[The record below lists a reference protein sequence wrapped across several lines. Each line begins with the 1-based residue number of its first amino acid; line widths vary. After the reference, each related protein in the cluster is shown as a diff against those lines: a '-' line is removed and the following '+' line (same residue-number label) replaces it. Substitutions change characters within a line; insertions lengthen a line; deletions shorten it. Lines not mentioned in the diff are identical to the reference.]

1 MFVALMLLVPLAVAS
16 RPASGQPGSSQEA
29 APSLPVAKAEGF
41 MGDWQLKV
49 DFQGQEIAMAMSVVD
64 EGGFVA
70 ATVVSPQG
78 NQRITDITQTAAGLE
93 LAFSS
98 QFGPI
103 HLSLALEGD
112 QLVGKLATETGGFE
126 AKLRGERGEVDLEEL
141 AAGGGLFGTAPK
153 SATLQLGGR
162 EVSIRL
168 PSEESA
174 HALLEPVGGGP
185 GGGGAG
191 GLVELVVLP
200 DSAALKLR
208 TDVDLA
214 FGEQR
219 VSGRRGDGYPGVYS
233 LWIARTGESWTLL
246 VNREADVWG
255 TQHVAEHDVA
265 RIPLSHRVVTDTGSA
280 LSLALEPHEGGGLLR
295 AGYAAH
301 EWTVVF
307 AASP

>member
-1 MFVALMLLVPLAVAS
+1 MLLVLLAL
-16 RPASGQPGSSQEA
+16 ASGQAGLSQDAAGEP
-29 APSLPVAKAEGF
+29 APSLPVAQAAGF
-41 MGDWQLKV
+41 MGDWQLEV
-49 DFQGQEIAMAMSVVD
+49 DFQGQEIAMAMSLVD

-78 NQRITDITQTAAGLE
+78 NQRITDITQTDAGLD

-112 QLVGKLATETGGFE
+112 ALVGKLATETGGFE
-126 AKLRGERGEVDLEEL
+126 AKLRGERGDIDLEEL
-141 AAGGGLFGTAPK
+141 AAGGGLFGTPPK
-153 SATLQLGGR
+153 SATLQLGDR

-168 PSEESA
+168 PSGESA
-174 HALLEPVGGGP
+174 HALLESRAGGP
-185 GGGGAG
+185 G

-214 FGEQR
+214 FGDQR
-219 VSGRRGDGYPGVYS
+219 VSGRLGDGYPGVYS

-265 RIPLSHRVVTDTGSA
+265 RIPLSHRVVPDTGNA
-280 LSLALEPHEGGGLLR
+280 LSLALEAHEGGGLLR
-295 AGYAAH
+295 AGFAAH
-301 EWTVVF
+301 EWTVAF

>member
-1 MFVALMLLVPLAVAS
+1 MLLVPLALV
-16 RPASGQPGSSQEA
+16 SGHVGSAQEP
-29 APSLPVAKAEGF
+29 APSLPVADAEGF
-41 MGDWQLKV
+41 LGDWQLTV

-78 NQRITDITQTAAGLE
+78 NQRITDISRSDAGLV
-93 LAFSS
+93 LAFGS

-103 HLSLALEGD
+103 HLSLSLEGD
-112 QLVGKLATETGGFE
+112 LLVGKLATETGGFE
-126 AKLRGERGEVDLEEL
+126 AKLRGERGDIDLEEL
-141 AAGGGLFGTAPK
+141 AAGGGLFGTPPK
-153 SATLQLGGR
+153 SATLKLGGG

-174 HALLEPVGGGP
+174 HALLEPRVNGS
-185 GGGGAG
+185 
-191 GLVELVVLP
+191 GLLVVLP

-214 FGEQR
+214 FGDQR
-219 VSGRRGDGYPGVYS
+219 VSGRLGDGGYPGVYS
-233 LWIARTGESWTLL
+233 LWIARMGESWTLL

-255 TQHVAEHDVA
+255 TQHVAQHDVA
-265 RIPLSHRVVTDTGSA
+265 RIPLSHRVVADTGNA

-295 AGYAAH
+295 VGFAAH
-301 EWTVVF
+301 EWTVAF
-307 AASP
+307 ASSP